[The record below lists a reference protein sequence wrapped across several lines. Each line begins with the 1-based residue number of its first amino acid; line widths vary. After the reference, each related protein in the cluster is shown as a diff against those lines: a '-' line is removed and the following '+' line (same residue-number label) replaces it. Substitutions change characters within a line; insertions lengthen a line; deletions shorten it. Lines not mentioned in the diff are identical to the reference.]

1 MAQVFNTLGES
12 GRVMIGLLERA
23 EVGALIG
30 ELTMTLALLAARR
43 RPIRMAGDAFRIT
56 GDEGADRPDVLL
68 VGVERDSD
76 NVRLEDWLS
85 SMGIL
90 CCGLG

>member
-1 MAQVFNTLGES
+1 
-12 GRVMIGLLERA
+12 MIGLPERA

-43 RPIRMAGDAFRIT
+43 RPIRSAGDAFRIT
-56 GDEGADRPDVLL
+56 GDAGADRPDVLL

-76 NVRLEDWLS
+76 NVRLEGWLS

-90 CCGLG
+90 CWGLG

>member
-1 MAQVFNTLGES
+1 
-12 GRVMIGLLERA
+12 MIGLLERA